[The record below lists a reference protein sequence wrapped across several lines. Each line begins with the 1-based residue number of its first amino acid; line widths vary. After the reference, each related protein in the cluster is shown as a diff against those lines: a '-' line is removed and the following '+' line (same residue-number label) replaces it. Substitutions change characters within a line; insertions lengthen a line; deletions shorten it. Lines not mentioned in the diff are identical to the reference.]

1 MILQSAAAQK
11 AVLDTVYLQL
21 NLDSVGLDEVVV
33 KGRRTPVANSRW
45 SDMTPVDLVTVGGA
59 NGDLYKALQ
68 ILPGTQVQGETGELL
83 VRGGS
88 SYETQT
94 YIDGMHVPN
103 PYTSN
108 GINTPARSRYST
120 FMFSGVNLASGGAP
134 LEYGEALSA
143 VLPLETKDHSDI
155 NKLGMNFSSVGL
167 GGGGTGTFDKGSLSV
182 DLNYQNLK
190 YYDKVYSG
198 RLDFEKPYRL
208 FAGAAQFRYA
218 PGSAT
223 LLKV

>member
-1 MILQSAAAQK
+1 MKRKTFFSVLGALLILQSAAAQK

-94 YIDGMHVPN
+94 YIDGMHVLN
-103 PYTSN
+103 PSGAQPLLHVYVQRCQS
-108 GINTPARSRYST
+108 GFRRRPA
-120 FMFSGVNLASGGAP
+120 GVWGGAF
-134 LEYGEALSA
+134 G
-143 VLPLETKDHSDI
+143 
-155 NKLGMNFSSVGL
+155 
-167 GGGGTGTFDKGSLSV
+167 
-182 DLNYQNLK
+182 
-190 YYDKVYSG
+190 
-198 RLDFEKPYRL
+198 
-208 FAGAAQFRYA
+208 GAAFGDERSQRHQ
-218 PGSAT
+218 
-223 LLKV
+223 

>member
-94 YIDGMHVPN
+94 YIDGMHVLN

-108 GINTPARSRYST
+108 DKHSGAQPLLHVYVQRCQSGFRRRPA
-120 FMFSGVNLASGGAP
+120 GVWG
-134 LEYGEALSA
+134 LS
-143 VLPLETKDHSDI
+143 LIHI
-155 NKLGMNFSSVGL
+155 
-167 GGGGTGTFDKGSLSV
+167 
-182 DLNYQNLK
+182 
-190 YYDKVYSG
+190 
-198 RLDFEKPYRL
+198 
-208 FAGAAQFRYA
+208 
-218 PGSAT
+218 
-223 LLKV
+223 

>member
-94 YIDGMHVPN
+94 YIDGMHVLN

-143 VLPLETKDHSDI
+143 VLPLR
-155 NKLGMNFSSVGL
+155 KLS
-167 GGGGTGTFDKGSLSV
+167 
-182 DLNYQNLK
+182 K
-190 YYDKVYSG
+190 Y
-198 RLDFEKPYRL
+198 R
-208 FAGAAQFRYA
+208 
-218 PGSAT
+218 
-223 LLKV
+223 